1 MCLSTYSED
10 SKSLQKKKKEMMMK
24 EDLEYVNH
32 LKITTVDNIP
42 AWMIYL
48 I

>member
-10 SKSLQKKKKEMMMK
+10 SKSLQKKKEMMMK
-24 EDLEYVNH
+24 EDLEYVSH
-32 LKITTVDNIP
+32 LKITIIDNIQ